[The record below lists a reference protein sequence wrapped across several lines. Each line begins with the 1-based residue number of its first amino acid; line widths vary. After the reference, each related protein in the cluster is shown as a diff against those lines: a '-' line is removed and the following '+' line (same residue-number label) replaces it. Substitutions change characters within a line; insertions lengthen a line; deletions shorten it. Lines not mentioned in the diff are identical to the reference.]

1 MNTKCCKAHSLK
13 LIRIAYKQKKCTQS
27 ITICWLWAHTYQPN
41 IGPTSIPHPTTYNK
55 YTNQIIHSNQDLNHL
70 IFLNMFHVPN
80 VLHKNYQTTSRNS
93 TFIIPIINQ
102 MHTKK
107 IFWNF
112 KQTTYLNVSS
122 IQTIDILF
130 THMISQYNRSN
141 QREDKWKSITQIL

>member
-80 VLHKNYQTTSRNS
+80 VLHKNYQTTFRNS

-112 KQTTYLNVSS
+112 EILNKQHIWMFRRSKLLTFYLHIWYHNTTV
-122 IQTIDILF
+122 QTKGK
-130 THMISQYNRSN
+130 TNENR
-141 QREDKWKSITQIL
+141 